1 MTPGEIETLRTEY
14 RARLLRGDW
23 VGGPLTEMKID
34 IMIKE
39 EERRRADLASSIEE
53 GRQRL
58 LARESDESI
67 AKSIEQ
73 RIHCPFIISAF
84 QQKVTE
90 DQSEQLKSEFE
101 RSRIEHRDEC
111 AAIALKRQ
119 HQIKLVKLAIGA
131 ALALG
136 ALLTFATMDFNASP
150 ERAIQTA
157 K

>member
-1 MTPGEIETLRTEY
+1 MTPEEIETLRTEY

-39 EERRRADLASSIEE
+39 EEW
-53 GRQRL
+53 RQRL
-58 LARESDESI
+58 RESD
-67 AKSIEQ
+67 
-73 RIHCPFIISAF
+73 
-84 QQKVTE
+84 
-90 DQSEQLKSEFE
+90 
-101 RSRIEHRDEC
+101 DEC
-111 AAIALKRQ
+111 AAIALKRR
-119 HQIKLVKLAIGA
+119 HQIKLVKIAIGA
-131 ALALG
+131 VLALG